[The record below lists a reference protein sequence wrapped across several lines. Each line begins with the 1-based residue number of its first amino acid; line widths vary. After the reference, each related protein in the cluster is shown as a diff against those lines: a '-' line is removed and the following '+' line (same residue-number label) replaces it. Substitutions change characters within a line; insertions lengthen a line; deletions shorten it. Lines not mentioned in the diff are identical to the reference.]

1 MPESQLYIHDLKDF
15 TTRHEKV
22 ARRSTATKPSAPKI
36 GNPTPLGL
44 SAFAMSTFIAS
55 LYGLGV
61 FGITVPNILVGVS
74 FFTGGVTQFASGMW
88 EYKVGNTF
96 GGTGFSA
103 FGGFWAS
110 LGAIY
115 TPAFGI
121 QEAFGIIPVAPNA
134 TIDEYGFCQL
144 NCDRYASSG
153 AIYAATNHELFTQYH
168 NALAV
173 YNAAWLIFTFIF
185 TLACIRTNAGVL
197 GAFVSLTVA
206 FLADV
211 IYHLT
216 PTNTVFLKIGG
227 VAELITSFIVFYC
240 LAATLLTPDLSPIS
254 LPLYDLSKKY

>member
-1 MPESQLYIHDLKDF
+1 MPGSQIYIHDLKDF
-15 TTRHEKV
+15 TSRHEKV
-22 ARRSTATKPSAPKI
+22 DRRSIMTMPAPKI

-61 FGITVPNILVGVS
+61 FGIAVPNILIGVS

-115 TPAFGI
+115 TPGFGI

-134 TIDEYGFCQL
+134 TINEYGLCL
-144 NCDRYASSG
+144 NNCERFDSG
-153 AIYAATNHELFTQYH
+153 
-168 NALAV
+168 V
-173 YNAAWLIFTFIF
+173 TFIF
-185 TLACIRTNAGVL
+185 TLACLRTNIGVL

-206 FLADV
+206 FMADV
-211 IYHLT
+211 IYHLN

-227 VAELITSFIVFYC
+227 FAES
-240 LAATLLTPDLSPIS
+240 ATLLTPDLSPIR
-254 LPLYDLSKKY
+254 LPLYDLSKKH